1 MKRETKGFGCVQWHW
16 PLDRSR
22 VRNKIQSKAYNNI
35 IMMIINDDDDNMNII
50 LNTISEKRKEK
61 SIYLLYGHKYLI
73 NNNTKIDS

>member
-1 MKRETKGFGCVQWHW
+1 
-16 PLDRSR
+16 
-22 VRNKIQSKAYNNI
+22 
-35 IMMIINDDDDNMNII
+35 MMIINDDDDNMNII